1 MGIEKDM
8 RTGFSIE
15 LFNLLARYV
24 RIAYRLLRERKD
36 ESIKYI
42 EKRLKDLGFNF
53 DE

>member
-1 MGIEKDM
+1 MM

-24 RIAYRLLRERKD
+24 RIAYVLLQEKKD

-42 EKRLKDLGFNF
+42 ERRLKELGFDF
-53 DE
+53 SDE

>member
-1 MGIEKDM
+1 M

-15 LFNLLARYV
+15 VFNLLARYV
-24 RIAYRLLRERKD
+24 RIAYRLLQDKKD
-36 ESIKYI
+36 ESIRYI